1 MEIFTPEKL
10 EKLVLVEKS
19 LNRAGSAPLREDL
32 PEILYHKA
40 PRIIKGV
47 SWFNKESIEHKPFFG
62 QGICECCGK
71 EQIGFTLHR
80 HELYGLYKLDNDYI
94 AKYEGILV
102 ICDRCH
108 RKIHGMLTH
117 KKSKLFN
124 PYQSP
129 ISESL
134 KNPNWSK
141 IKGILIY
148 NEFYPI
154 EELC

>member
-19 LNRAGSAPLREDL
+19 LNRGGLPALSEDL
-32 PEILYHKA
+32 PNILYHKA
-40 PRIIKGV
+40 PRILKGAT
-47 SWFNKESIEHKPFFG
+47 WFNKEGMEHKPYFG
-62 QGICECCGK
+62 QCICECCGK
-71 EQIGFTLHR
+71 EQIGFTLER
-80 HELYGLYKLDNDYI
+80 HELYGLYLLDGDYI

-102 ICDRCH
+102 ICKKCH
-108 RKIHGMLTH
+108 QKIHSKLTAS
-117 KKSKLFN
+117 KSKFFN
-124 PYQSP
+124 PYQTS
-129 ISESL
+129 SSRSL